1 MRLLFMAAVL
11 SSAAAI
17 TACAPISGPGSKP
30 PGQQADARTCFR
42 TMNIRN
48 FSADGD
54 QTLYVRTTANE
65 VVQIDTFGG
74 CRGLDT
80 AIAIELRPQDGFSQ
94 LCTGDFSALRVVQP
108 ARDVC
113 RVQVVKKLSD
123 AEVAALPS
131 RARP

>member
-1 MRLLFMAAVL
+1 MRLLFAAAVL
-11 SSAAAI
+11 SSAAVA
-17 TACAPISGPGSKP
+17 ACAPTSAPGSKP
-30 PGQQADARTCFR
+30 PGQQTDARTCFR
-42 TMNIRN
+42 TMNVRN

-54 QTLYVRTTANE
+54 QTLYVRTAANE
-65 VVQIDTFGG
+65 VVQVSTFGG

-80 AIAIELRPQDGFSQ
+80 ALAIELRPQDGFSQ
-94 LCTGDFSALRVVQP
+94 LCTGDFSTLRVVQP

-131 RARP
+131 RVRP